1 MAAAATARG
10 TSWSR
15 VVLPRCTRPGGRGR
29 TPAVRAPRRSPA
41 PDGSVKTR
49 GRRHSPRAISA
60 FDPSPDAVLAVL
72 ATCAAGAKLA
82 EEKTKFGAKV
92 SAPLLAMA
100 SAMLLATLGLI
111 PAASPALD
119 LVWRALMPLAVAL
132 SLLGVDLR
140 DAARTSGPALA
151 AFAVGAVGSVLGTAV
166 AYATVGPALGPDA
179 WRVAACLCTS
189 YVGGSL
195 NYAATA
201 QALGLAAAPGGQA
214 ALAAGM
220 AADNLAMA
228 VFLSALMVAKADPPT
243 EEKEAFASRA
253 MEDGGDGIVGEIG
266 GNEGVCVA
274 NGGTVPTAIPT
285 ARTAACALATALVF
299 LECGKLLARCLG
311 LPAGT
316 SLGVSSAL
324 VPVAAAAAAT
334 ATRGALDASRAFAGS
349 DAVGGALML
358 VFFAALGRQRTR
370 AWRLK
375 PGVPRA
381 FSSPCNSRRTSRS
394 PPSSA
399 SGRMRLPAW
408 AALTASNAC
417 VGGRR
422 RRRRWRAPGDGPR
435 RCSRPSW
442 WGRSGTPWGRRLV
455 ASSDRLSGRG
465 SDSA

>member
-1 MAAAATARG
+1 MAVAATARG

-41 PDGSVKTR
+41 PDGSVNTG

-82 EEKTKFGAKV
+82 EEKTEFGAKV

-179 WRVAACLCTS
+179 WRVAACLCAS

-243 EEKEAFASRA
+243 EEKEKAFVSRRVD
-253 MEDGGDGIVGEIG
+253 DGGDGIVGEIG
-266 GNEGVCVA
+266 GNEARVA
-274 NGGTVPTAIPT
+274 NGRTGPTPVPT
-285 ARTAACALATALVF
+285 ARTAACALAMALVF
-299 LECGKLLARCLG
+299 LECGKLLARWLG

-324 VPVAAAAAAT
+324 VPVATAAAAT

-358 VFFAALGRQRTR
+358 VFFAALGASADPRVAIKAGGPACVFIAVQLATHL
-370 AWRLK
+370 AIVAVV
-375 PGVPRA
+375 GVGA
-381 FSSPCNSRRTSRS
+381 
-394 PPSSA
+394 
-399 SGRMRLPAW
+399 MRLPAW

-417 VGGRR
+417 VGGPATAAAMASARG
-422 RRRRWRAPGDGPR
+422 WTAAVQPAIVVGSIGYAV
-435 RCSRPSW
+435 
-442 WGRSGTPWGRRLV
+442 GTPIGCLV
-455 ASSDRLSGRG
+455 GQALG
-465 SDSA
+465 AWF

>member
-41 PDGSVKTR
+41 PDGSVNTR

-60 FDPSPDAVLAVL
+60 FDPSPDALLAVL

-82 EEKTKFGAKV
+82 EEKTEFGAKV

-179 WRVAACLCTS
+179 WRVAACLCAS

-243 EEKEAFASRA
+243 EEKEKAFASRRV
-253 MEDGGDGIVGEIG
+253 DGGDGIVGEIG
-266 GNEGVCVA
+266 GTKRA
-274 NGGTVPTAIPT
+274 SRTGGRFPRRFPRRGPPRAPSRRRSCSSSAVSSS
-285 ARTAACALATALVF
+285 R
-299 LECGKLLARCLG
+299 GGLG

-358 VFFAALGRQRTR
+358 VFFAALGASADPRVAIKAGGPACVFIAVQLATHL
-370 AWRLK
+370 AIVAVV
-375 PGVPRA
+375 GVGA
-381 FSSPCNSRRTSRS
+381 
-394 PPSSA
+394 
-399 SGRMRLPAW
+399 MRLPAW

-417 VGGRR
+417 VGGPATAAAMASARG
-422 RRRRWRAPGDGPR
+422 WTAAVQPAIVVGSIGYAV
-435 RCSRPSW
+435 
-442 WGRSGTPWGRRLV
+442 GTPIGCLV
-455 ASSDRLSGRG
+455 GQALG
-465 SDSA
+465 AWF

>member
-41 PDGSVKTR
+41 PDGAVKTR

-166 AYATVGPALGPDA
+166 AYATVGRALGPDA
-179 WRVAACLCTS
+179 WRVAACLCAS

-243 EEKEAFASRA
+243 EEEKAFASRA

-274 NGGTVPTAIPT
+274 NGGTVPTAVPT

-358 VFFAALGRQRTR
+358 VFFAALGASADPRVAIKAGGPACVFIAVQLATHL
-370 AWRLK
+370 AFVAAV
-375 PGVPRA
+375 GVGA
-381 FSSPCNSRRTSRS
+381 
-394 PPSSA
+394 
-399 SGRMRLPAW
+399 MRLPAW
-408 AALTASNAC
+408 AVLTASNAC
-417 VGGRR
+417 VGGPATAAAMASARG
-422 RRRRWRAPGDGPR
+422 WTAAVQPAIVAGTIGYAV
-435 RCSRPSW
+435 
-442 WGRSGTPWGRRLV
+442 GTPIGCLV
-455 ASSDRLSGRG
+455 GQALR
-465 SDSA
+465 AWF

>member
-1 MAAAATARG
+1 MAAGATARG

-29 TPAVRAPRRSPA
+29 TPAVRAPRPSPA
-41 PDGSVKTR
+41 PDGVVNTR
-49 GRRHSPRAISA
+49 GPRRSCRAISA
-60 FDPSPDAVLAVL
+60 FDPSPDAVL

-82 EEKTKFGAKV
+82 EEKTNLGAKV

-132 SLLGVDLR
+132 SLLGVNLR

-151 AFAVGAVGSVLGTAV
+151 AFAVGALGSVLGTAV
-166 AYATVGPALGPDA
+166 AYGTVGPALGPDA
-179 WRVAACLCTS
+179 WRVAACLCAS

-201 QALGLAAAPGGQA
+201 QALGLDAAPGGQA

-228 VFLSALMVAKADPPT
+228 VFLSALMAAKADPPT
-243 EEKEAFASRA
+243 EEGKAS
-253 MEDGGDGIVGEIG
+253 EKPDGIVRETG
-266 GNEGVCVA
+266 GNEARVA
-274 NGGTVPTAIPT
+274 NAGTVTVPTAAVPT

-299 LECGKLLARCLG
+299 LECGKLLAGVLG

-324 VPVAAAAAAT
+324 VPFALAT
-334 ATRGALDASRAFAGS
+334 THGAVDASRAFAGS

-358 VFFAALGRQRTR
+358 VFFAALGASADPRVAIKAGGPACVFIAVQLATHL
-370 AWRLK
+370 AFVLCV
-375 PGVPRA
+375 GVGA
-381 FSSPCNSRRTSRS
+381 
-394 PPSSA
+394 
-399 SGRMRLPAW
+399 MKLPAW
-408 AALTASNAC
+408 AVLTASNAC
-417 VGGRR
+417 VGGPATAAAMASARG
-422 RRRRWRAPGDGPR
+422 WTAGVQPAIVVGTIGYAV
-435 RCSRPSW
+435 
-442 WGRSGTPWGRRLV
+442 GTPIGCLV
-455 ASSDRLSGRG
+455 GQAL
-465 SDSA
+465 AAWF

>member
-1 MAAAATARG
+1 M
-10 TSWSR
+10 
-15 VVLPRCTRPGGRGR
+15 
-29 TPAVRAPRRSPA
+29 
-41 PDGSVKTR
+41 
-49 GRRHSPRAISA
+49 
-60 FDPSPDAVLAVL
+60 
-72 ATCAAGAKLA
+72 
-82 EEKTKFGAKV
+82 
-92 SAPLLAMA
+92 
-100 SAMLLATLGLI
+100 LATLGLI

-179 WRVAACLCTS
+179 WRVAACLCAS

-243 EEKEAFASRA
+243 EEKEKAFASRRVD
-253 MEDGGDGIVGEIG
+253 DGGDGIVGETG
-266 GNEGVCVA
+266 GNEARVA
-274 NGGTVPTAIPT
+274 NGRTVPTAVPT

-299 LECGKLLARCLG
+299 LECGKLLARWLG

-324 VPVAAAAAAT
+324 VPVATAAAAT

-358 VFFAALGRQRTR
+358 VFFAALGASADPRVAIKAGGPACVFIAVQLATHL
-370 AWRLK
+370 AIVAVV
-375 PGVPRA
+375 GVGA
-381 FSSPCNSRRTSRS
+381 
-394 PPSSA
+394 
-399 SGRMRLPAW
+399 MRLPAW

-417 VGGRR
+417 VGGPATAAAMASARG
-422 RRRRWRAPGDGPR
+422 WTAAVQPAIVVGSIGYAV
-435 RCSRPSW
+435 
-442 WGRSGTPWGRRLV
+442 GTPIGCLV
-455 ASSDRLSGRG
+455 GQALG
-465 SDSA
+465 AWF